1 MMSPSKSGS
10 PTVEW
15 IKVRLGESAFDDA
28 MTRGSTSKGCSPCDL
43 CGAGNFFP
51 FRSPALTVRIRD
63 LLELAMEGRRRVKE
77 QLKKMGS
84 FEFFQ
89 TSFSY
94 IDKDSGQLRWCLRL
108 CISFLVLNE

>member
-1 MMSPSKSGS
+1 
-10 PTVEW
+10 
-15 IKVRLGESAFDDA
+15 
-28 MTRGSTSKGCSPCDL
+28 
-43 CGAGNFFP
+43 
-51 FRSPALTVRIRD
+51 
-63 LLELAMEGRRRVKE
+63 MEGRRRVEE